1 MNLKT
6 MGIFSGAI
14 LLLALACPTFAQAPT
29 PSPAASA
36 PFPPSATLAG
46 TRCGAGSPDSPA
58 CPAPYPM
65 LAKGHP
71 VDWWFVFKFN
81 ASTFPGCSAGATRAC
96 PFGGDPFAYKAFGQQ
111 FAYASSEAPTLQ
123 QGAGCVGVT
132 GAGPA
137 APVSAPAPAPATD
150 PVGATFDQVYNGA
163 FHYVVWN
170 DQFYQ
175 DPPIKTCSG
184 NGCDEPWGH
193 SKGMVAWNDAGEGM
207 VMQVSTP
214 SWPASGS
221 ARFPRKTEGN
231 TLGCLKKDDNIE
243 VSQHFF
249 ALRLSKADLMQV
261 LAALGNSSVVTDAA
275 NSQVVSNG
283 GPPEVQQLVA
293 KLGEKSA
300 SSSLITTVLSSGV
313 ELISKPSQLPVP
325 PWQMVS
331 AVLGGVS
338 LRVAS
343 WWDSPQIYSTD
354 ATTAIACWSPSLASL
369 PKPGP
374 VEIALTGQ
382 WAGKSIGLSGGSGP
396 SFNHAKLGVSTSG
409 TTHYAIF
416 GDMNQQGAIA
426 GPKCDRSQN
435 GRGGMFFVVVQ
446 PQLADSIAS
455 LITGTSAPT
464 EAPMK

>member
-1 MNLKT
+1 MQLRVKGVCCST
-6 MGIFSGAI
+6 I
-14 LLLALACPTFAQAPT
+14 LLMLLGLAHSTLAQNAPST
-29 PSPAASA
+29 PAITA
-36 PFPPSATLAG
+36 PFTPEASLAG
-46 TRCGAGSPDSPA
+46 TKCGGGTPDSPA
-58 CPAPYPM
+58 CTAPYPM
-65 LAKGHP
+65 LSKGHP

-81 ASTFPGCSAGATRAC
+81 ASTFSGCSVGATRAC
-96 PFGGDPFAYKAFGQQ
+96 PFGGDPFAYKSFGQQ

-123 QGAGCVGVT
+123 QGAGCAGVT
-132 GAGPA
+132 GASTA
-137 APVSAPAPAPATD
+137 APVSAPAPATD
-150 PVGATFDQVYNGA
+150 PIGATFEQVYNGA

-193 SKGMVAWNDAGEGM
+193 SKGLVAWNDAGEGL

-249 ALRLSKADLMQV
+249 ALRLSKADLMAV

-275 NSQVVSNG
+275 NAQVVSNG

-293 KLGEKSA
+293 KLGQRSTSTA
-300 SSSLITTVLSSGV
+300 LMTTVLSSGV

-325 PWQMVS
+325 PWQLVS
-331 AVLGGVS
+331 SVLGGVS

-343 WWDSPQIYSTD
+343 WWDTPQIYSTT

-369 PKPGP
+369 PKPGA
-374 VEIALTGQ
+374 VEIALSGQ
-382 WAGKSIGLSGGSGP
+382 WAGKPIGLSGGSGP
-396 SFNHAKLGVSTSG
+396 NFNHAKLGVSTSG
-409 TTHYAIF
+409 DKRYAIF

-426 GPKCDRSQN
+426 GPKCDRSQD
-435 GRGGMFFVVVQ
+435 GRGGMFFVMVH

-464 EAPMK
+464 EAPAK